1 MCPAFDWIFYERD
14 KNAAHKDSDYI
25 INLDM
30 SMSELIIKMKNA
42 ISTTKNICSNVIS
55 DKIKYEY
62 YAYDSLLF
70 RYVNGITP
78 DLEKAFNDSI
88 YIKRQCDDKNSVVF
102 KTISDARQV
111 RNLKSDDDYCVV
123 GTNGLM
129 GQPYDMLEHRQ
140 DMCFKLNAWQNYDTW
155 VTMKNDEAEEMLQL
169 FFDLLDLFKKKLN
182 NYENST
188 NSGHNS

>member
-1 MCPAFDWIFYERD
+1 MIVN
-14 KNAAHKDSDYI
+14 KNGVFIDTH
-25 INLDM
+25 
-30 SMSELIIKMKNA
+30 
-42 ISTTKNICSNVIS
+42 V
-55 DKIKYEY
+55 
-62 YAYDSLLF
+62 
-70 RYVNGITP
+70 RY
-78 DLEKAFNDSI
+78 
-88 YIKRQCDDKNSVVF
+88 R
-102 KTISDARQV
+102 TISD
-111 RNLKSDDDYCVV
+111 NLSKQEYKFLLTTTLTIS